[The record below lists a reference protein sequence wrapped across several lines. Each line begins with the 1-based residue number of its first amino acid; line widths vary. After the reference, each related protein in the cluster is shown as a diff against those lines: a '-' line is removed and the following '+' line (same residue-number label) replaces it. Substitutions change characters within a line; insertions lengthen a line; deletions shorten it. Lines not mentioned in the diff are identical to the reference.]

1 MAADRTPVDIAR
13 NAADE
18 VALFIEPQA
27 LTGEVRLSGVPDG
40 FILRDEAGREVSLD
54 VPDEWMEV
62 LPHEA
67 EVLLFEFDTGADRLV
82 SERRVSVEVASAT
95 FRKS

>member
-1 MAADRTPVDIAR
+1 MAGDRTPVDIAR

-27 LTGEVRLSGVPDG
+27 LTGEVHLSRAPDG
-40 FILRDEAGREVSLD
+40 FILRDGSGREIPLD

-62 LPHEA
+62 LPLEA

-82 SERRVSVEVASAT
+82 SERKISVEVASAT